1 MLNSIIDSLETKY
14 FAVFDDLNYVEIS
27 SLDSSSKI
35 RPTPF
40 FVVEK
45 KNIGKTISLFN
56 EKFFAHSNYRF
67 YDLNLNEFI
76 FIESGWQLRNVIET
90 MDRSRSVIYQISD
103 PTGEMRNIS
112 NLMLNPQSWSEYF
125 QIEGICKIILFIRDL
140 TRYPDWNYYDLAN
153 MNKELDKENKELK
166 MKIQNLENNL
176 LANTKLK

>member
-76 FIESGWQLRNVIET
+76 
-90 MDRSRSVIYQISD
+90 
-103 PTGEMRNIS
+103 
-112 NLMLNPQSWSEYF
+112 
-125 QIEGICKIILFIRDL
+125 LFIHPFLNFAFAGRFL
-140 TRYPDWNYYDLAN
+140 
-153 MNKELDKENKELK
+153 
-166 MKIQNLENNL
+166 IISSI
-176 LANTKLK
+176 